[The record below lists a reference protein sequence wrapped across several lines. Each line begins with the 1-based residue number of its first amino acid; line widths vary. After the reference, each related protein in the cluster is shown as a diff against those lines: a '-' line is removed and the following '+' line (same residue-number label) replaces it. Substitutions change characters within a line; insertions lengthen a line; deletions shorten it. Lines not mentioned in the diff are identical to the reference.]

1 MNKLN
6 RRQFLKTLSFVGAG
20 AAAVSVPLMKAN
32 AATESLFLVSS
43 QPENDMDA
51 LSAILGEKQM
61 ASADVQTAPIVP
73 AQQDLSF
80 IQNGQFLDPVR
91 NRVNNRISALADE
104 MRRRKANGHVL
115 VTLDFGS
122 RRNSNFVEIEIDGE
136 IIERIPAQR
145 NYSDITIDGEH
156 GATVFQ
162 LHNRILS
169 VTQAGCRHKVC
180 KKMGN
185 ITAGKIV
192 CAPNKLVA
200 TINGSESGVDSITS

>member
-20 AAAVSVPLMKAN
+20 AAAVSVPLIKTDAS
-32 AATESLFLVSS
+32 TDSLFLVTS
-43 QPENDMDA
+43 QPEKDIKS
-51 LSAILGEKQM
+51 LYAILGEKKL
-61 ASADVQTAPIVP
+61 ASAGIQTTPIAP

-80 IQNGQFLDPVR
+80 VQNGQLLDPVR
-91 NRVNNRISALADE
+91 SKANSRISALADE
-104 MRRRKANGHVL
+104 MRKRHENGHVL
-115 VTLDFGS
+115 VTLDFS
-122 RRNSNFVEIEIDGE
+122 NHRNSNFVEIEVDGE

-145 NYSDITIDGEH
+145 NYSDIAINGEH
-156 GATVFQ
+156 GDTVFR
-162 LHNRILS
+162 LHDRMLS
-169 VTQAGCRHKVC
+169 VIQAGCRHEVC

-200 TINGSESGVDSITS
+200 TLNGSKPGVDSITS